1 MQVYDLIMLLVLAA
15 AIAFGAWKGLIWQV
29 ASMAAVFLSYWVAVE
44 FRKPV
49 AQQINAAAPWNMF
62 LAMLILYLL
71 TSLLIWLAFGV
82 ARNFIDRVKLK
93 DFDRQIGALL
103 GAAKGVVLCVIVTLF
118 AVTLLGE
125 QQKQAV
131 FSSRSGHYIAIL
143 LDSAHGVMPAEV
155 HDVLHPYIHKLDQ
168 NLKNGSSH
176 HDHAAHDHAPDE
188 PDSADSPAFD
198 LGRSARAL
206 KDAADVL
213 LRNPQ

>member
-1 MQVYDLIMLLVLAA
+1 MQVYDVIMLVVLAA

-29 ASMAAVFLSYWVAVE
+29 ASMAAIFLSYWVSVE
-44 FRKPV
+44 FREPV
-49 AQQINAAAPWNMF
+49 AQRIDAAAPWNMF
-62 LAMLILYLL
+62 LAMLILFLV
-71 TSLLIWLAFGV
+71 TSLLVWLMFGV

-143 LDSAHGVMPAEV
+143 LDKAHGVMPAEI

-168 NLKNGSSH
+168 NLENGSSH
-176 HDHAAHDHAPDE
+176 HDHAGLDQARNDLASP
-188 PDSADSPAFD
+188 DSPAFD

-206 KDAADVL
+206 KDAADEL